1 MKQISKK
8 SRMILISLS
17 LLLLAAVGM
26 TVAYYN
32 SQKDFHNKF
41 QTGAPGVAI
50 QEEFDPA
57 DLWLPDEEKSKKVW
71 FTNTGEMD
79 MYLRFKVKIRW
90 KDGKKPE
97 KVTDVKDLKGIIT
110 LYWRDSKNGGITWT
124 QAAAGSPPF
133 SGLLTPVTDIE
144 TVDGEDVST
153 TYYYYNKVLKAG
165 ESTER
170 VLESVKFSPELSND
184 PHEHTDYSNVQIDVT
199 ITGETVLANPKA
211 ASDEWGMTV
220 KDDKTENQQDYITWL
235 DNKLIK
241 R

>member
-1 MKQISKK
+1 MKQISRK
-8 SRMILISLS
+8 SRMILISLG
-17 LLLLAAVGM
+17 LLLLTAVGM

-57 DLWLPDEEKSKKVW
+57 DLWLPGEEKSKKVW

-79 MYLRFKVKIRW
+79 MYLRFKVEVQW
-90 KDGKKPE
+90 KDGEKPQ
-97 KVTDVKDLKGIIT
+97 KVTDVKDLLGEKGIVT
-110 LYWRDSKNGGITWT
+110 LYWRDSNKDGGITWT
-124 QAAAGSPPF
+124 QAAAGTPPF
-133 SGLLTPVTDIE
+133 SGLLTPVTVTE
-144 TVDGEDVST
+144 LVDGENVST

-199 ITGETVLANPKA
+199 IKGETVLANPKA
-211 ASDEWGMTV
+211 ADDEWDMTAE
-220 KDDKTENQQDYITWL
+220 DDGSGNLSWSEKN
-235 DNKLIK
+235 
-241 R
+241 